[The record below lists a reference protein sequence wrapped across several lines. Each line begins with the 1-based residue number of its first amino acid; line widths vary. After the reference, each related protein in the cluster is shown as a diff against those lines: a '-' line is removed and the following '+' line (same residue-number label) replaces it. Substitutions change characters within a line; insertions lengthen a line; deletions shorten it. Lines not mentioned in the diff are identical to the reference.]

1 MDVFDHY
8 QELRFQI
15 DQHREELKEKSD
27 EIDEIA
33 LAMIDQTKKY
43 EALYLRNVKE
53 GFSSFDDCK
62 SLEHELNQ
70 IEETFRH
77 PNLLIQSI
85 KDMQQKQETALNEIQ
100 VKLNQITI
108 VKDTLTATNYFLP
121 TFSPINQEEETSIFG
136 SIKLNACWLNVNS
149 FKGQILTNK
158 QQYFELINLKYF

>member
-1 MDVFDHY
+1 MKLLESHSYLSSEEIKLKRELEECIQKFFEFYDKFIQNRTKLDLDVFDHY

-43 EALYLRNVKE
+43 EALYLENIKE

-70 IEETFRH
+70 IDETFRN

-85 KDMQQKQETALNEIQ
+85 KDMQQKQ
-100 VKLNQITI
+100 
-108 VKDTLTATNYFLP
+108 D
-121 TFSPINQEEETSIFG
+121 
-136 SIKLNACWLNVNS
+136 
-149 FKGQILTNK
+149 
-158 QQYFELINLKYF
+158 